1 MSTVKFKVLEKT
13 SEWAL
18 SERSSKFTTYFK
30 MSFQLQVLR
39 KLGRFKILRF
49 PLRFGPEARQIPQG
63 PGREPEALQK
73 VDFRLLTSN

>member
-13 SEWAL
+13 SELAH

-39 KLGRFKILRF
+39 KLGRFEILRF
-49 PLRFGPEARQIPQG
+49 PLRFGPEARQIFQD

-73 VDFRLLTSN
+73 VDFHI